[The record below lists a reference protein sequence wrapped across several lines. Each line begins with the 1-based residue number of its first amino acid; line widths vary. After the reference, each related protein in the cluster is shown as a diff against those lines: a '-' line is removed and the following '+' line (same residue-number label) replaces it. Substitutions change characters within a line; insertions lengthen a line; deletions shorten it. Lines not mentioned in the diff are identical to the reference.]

1 MFDLRNKFDYY
12 LRSKTKFSRKNYSED
27 LELTC
32 GINDYTFDILS
43 QTLQPSSEDYLTV
56 LDIGSKNW
64 EYVRGEYKFFKQ
76 YAKDLKLDGVEI
88 DAYRLYSNFYSRYE
102 YAKFYTRDLEGA
114 NYYPDDLLNIQ
125 GEYDYIVWFLPFVT
139 KYPLK
144 RWGLPEK
151 FFMPE
156 RLLEHAYGLLR
167 KEMLIVN
174 QGEKEAEIQKK
185 LLDRLNI
192 EYKELGVLKSDALEF
207 QNERYGFVVSRT
219 FPAI

>member
-1 MFDLRNKFDYY
+1 MFDFKNRFDYF

-27 LELTC
+27 LECTHRVN
-32 GINDYTFDILS
+32 GYTFDILS
-43 QTLQPSSEDYLTV
+43 KSLRPEYKNHLRV

-76 YAKDLKLDGVEI
+76 YCEELSLDGVEI

-102 YAKFYTRDLEGA
+102 YAKFYIKDLAGA

-125 GEYDYIVWFLPFVT
+125 GEYDYIIWFLPFVT

-144 RWGLPEK
+144 RWGLPESL
-151 FFMPE
+151 FMPE
-156 RLLEHAYGLLR
+156 KLLEHAMELLK

-174 QGEKEAEIQKK
+174 QGEAEAEIQKNM
-185 LLDRLNI
+185 LDAFGVKYREVGILKSEVL
-192 EYKELGVLKSDALEF
+192 EYKN
-207 QNERYGFVVSRT
+207 QRCGFIIVK
-219 FPAI
+219 